1 MYNRVYLYSGG
12 INVKTVVIYK
22 SKTSFTRKYAKWIQ
36 EAIQCDILDCH
47 NISRSSLLEYDVI
60 IYGSRIHAG
69 KIDGLKKIKALL
81 LDNKNIK
88 LVVFAT
94 GGTPIEAEEIINS
107 IWEVSFTEDERHVIP
122 HFYMPAGLNY
132 ENMGLG
138 DKLIM
143 KALAKMLE
151 NKNDKDLVETG
162 CEQAIGHSYDISSRE
177 YITPLLEF
185 LNTLA

>member
-1 MYNRVYLYSGG
+1 M
-12 INVKTVVIYK
+12 KTVVIYK
-22 SKTSFTRKYAKWIQ
+22 SKTGFTRKYAKWIQ
-36 EAIQCDILDCH
+36 EAIRCDILDFQ
-47 NISRSSLLEYDVI
+47 NISRSPLLAYDLI

-69 KIDGLKKIKALL
+69 KIDGLKKIKAFLVN
-81 LDNKNIK
+81 NKIAA

-94 GGTPIEAEEIINS
+94 GGTPIEVEDVINS
-107 IWEVSFTEDERHVIP
+107 MWKASFTEDELDTIP

-132 ENMGLG
+132 ENMGFS

-143 KALAKMLE
+143 KALAKMLK
-151 NKNDKDLVETG
+151 NKNDKDSVEAG

-185 LNTLA
+185 LETLS